1 MLLKK
6 ANILIVDDDPD
17 VLNALRLLL
26 KPMVKSVTIEKN
38 PNNISNILSHQP
50 IDLVV
55 LDMNFSGAVHTG
67 NEGIFWLNQIKKIN
81 DDIAVVLMTA

>member
-6 ANILIVDDDPD
+6 AHILIVDDDID

-26 KPMVKSVTIEKN
+26 KPIVKTITTEKN
-38 PNNISNILSHQP
+38 PNQITNILSKQD

-55 LDMNFSGAVHTG
+55 LDMNFSGTVNTG
-67 NEGIFWLNQIKKIN
+67 NEGIFW
-81 DDIAVVLMTA
+81 